1 MADSENSRAEHD
13 QLLEK
18 LWSEHQKERA
28 SMEQTLYQIHE
39 EEKAAIEQKL
49 TEEHSNTKETLEAEI
64 ARVKKQHDETDKLY
78 QQALDEALKDE
89 RSKLQMEAASREEH
103 IRAEMKKTEQ
113 VTIQKLTDLL
123 DVAKAEINDQFS
135 EIKRAEAEIERLNTE
150 IDKLHVE
157 IAGTRES
164 PRVAELIRECETYK
178 QRLIELET
186 ELASYRQNGGAPP
199 QYRNSGEEG
208 RDAAG
213 NDKSAS
219 GQVRVEKTGPTT
231 ASMVSSPL

>member
-1 MADSENSRAEHD
+1 
-13 QLLEK
+13 
-18 LWSEHQKERA
+18 
-28 SMEQTLYQIHE
+28 MEQTLYQLHE
-39 EEKAAIEQKL
+39 EEKAAIEQKMA
-49 TEEHSNTKETLEAEI
+49 EEHTTMKEALEAEI

-78 QQALDEALKDE
+78 QQALEEALKEE
-89 RSKLQMEAASREEH
+89 RSKLQMEAASREEQV
-103 IRAEMKKTEQ
+103 RAEMKKTEQ
-113 VTIQKLTDLL
+113 VTVQKLTDLL

-135 EIKRAEAEIERLNTE
+135 EIKRAEAEIERLNAE
-150 IDKLHVE
+150 IDKLQVE

-186 ELASYRQNGGAPP
+186 ELSSYRQNGGAPP
-199 QYRNSGEEG
+199 QYRNSSEEG
-208 RDAAG
+208 REIAG

-219 GQVRVEKTGPTT
+219 GQVRDEKTGPST